1 MKPKTKLQKRVSE
14 LMGFC
19 MGMTND
25 QYKFAKNEVFQPV
38 GYRTKNGVTC
48 MECGAYFD
56 DKSNQSKMTCPNC
69 GIEISVKLSRRRTY
83 RDSGFISIVTAFREF
98 QLIKHFRV
106 SKNCRAGSASYFD
119 CYEVCQNWIT
129 TDGEVVVVARPLLM
143 NSAYISNPFSHG
155 EMAIRN
161 YRPDVHD
168 VHSLRMIYEDS
179 LPGFRKL
186 GLDRAIDNIAP
197 VSLIRSLMY
206 YPMVETVIKAGQD
219 ELVRW
224 AVNGIP
230 RRFEQYWNSI
240 KICLRNNYIVEDAGI
255 YADYLELLERYGK
268 DLRNSYYVC
277 PVDLKQSHYFYM
289 KKKNR
294 DDERLRKKR
303 DSEHLLKQKE
313 KERMFIES
321 KKNFFDLLITDGN
334 INVIPLKSLEDFKNE
349 GDTLHHC
356 VFTNEYFDRKD
367 SLILSARKD
376 DEIIETVEV
385 NLKKFNVTQSRAA
398 YNKISKYHEDIL
410 SLVKSN
416 MNIIK
421 QKAAL

>member
-19 MGMTND
+19 MGITNK
-25 QYKFAKNEVFQPV
+25 QYDFAKNEVFQPV
-38 GYRTKNGVTC
+38 GFRTKNGVTC
-48 MECGAYFD
+48 MECGVYFD
-56 DKSNQSKMTCPNC
+56 DKSNQSKMKCSNC
-69 GIEISVKLSRRRTY
+69 GKEISVKLSRRRTY
-83 RDSGFISIVTAFREF
+83 RDSGFISIVTTFREF

-106 SKNCRAGSASYFD
+106 SKDCRAGWASYFD

-129 TDGEVVVVARPLLM
+129 TDGEVVVVARPRLM

-161 YRPDVHD
+161 YCPDVHD

-179 LPGFRKL
+179 LPEFRKL

-197 VSLIRSLMY
+197 VSLIRNLMY
-206 YPMVETVIKAGQD
+206 YPRVETVIKAGQD

-268 DLRNSYYVC
+268 DLRNAYYVC
-277 PVDLKQSHYFYM
+277 PANLHEAHDIYVAKN
-289 KKKNR
+289 NR
-294 DDERLRKKR
+294 DDEKLLKKR
-303 DSEHLLKQKE
+303 EAERMMKQKE
-313 KERMFIES
+313 QEKAFLERIAKFAD
-321 KKNFFDLLITDGN
+321 FTITDSK
-334 INVIPLKSLEDFKNE
+334 IVIAPLKSLEEFKQE
-349 GDTLHHC
+349 GEEMHHC
-356 VFTNEYFDRKD
+356 VFSNEYWKRSDC
-367 SLILSARKD
+367 LILSAK
-376 DEIIETVEV
+376 IENQRVETIEV
-385 NLKKFNVTQSRAA
+385 NLNKFNIVQSRSKC
-398 YNKISKYHEDIL
+398 NGISEHHDRIVN
-410 SLVKSN
+410 LVRK
-416 MNIIK
+416 NIRNIK
-421 QKAAL
+421 KLATA